1 MCMGKRVAASLKDCP
16 ALGIR
21 GILGV
26 EAAAGYWGLSA
37 YSFMSHPIFLASAEL
52 DRIRR
57 VQGDI
62 SYLLIPPSIANLA
75 DERTVYFQDG
85 IYVTDKQQ
93 TICDMI
99 RFDADEF
106 TKLESIYNYY
116 CYEDVPALESMAR
129 SLGIIDELHRLYSIA
144 ERDMNDG

>member
-1 MCMGKRVAASLKDCP
+1 MCMDKRVAVSIKDCP

-21 GILGV
+21 GIMGV

-37 YSFMSHPIFLASAEL
+37 YSFMSHPIFLVNVEV
-52 DRIRR
+52 DRVRR

-62 SYLLIPPSIANLA
+62 SYLFIPSRVASLT
-75 DERTVYFQDG
+75 DEHIIYFQDG

-106 TKLESIYNYY
+106 TKLEAIYNYY

-129 SLGIIDELHRLYSIA
+129 SLGIIDELHRLYVIA
-144 ERDMNDG
+144 EEDMNDG